1 MSSTILVAYATVH
14 GSTLEVAQS
23 IADSLRGHGLTIDL
37 QPARQVRSL
46 VGFRGVVLGAPL
58 YMFHWHGDA
67 KSFLSR
73 HRAAL
78 ESLPL
83 SIFALGPF
91 HNKPEEITSAREILD
106 KELAAFPWLKPAA
119 VEMFVGKYDPARL
132 RFPYNLIPALKKM
145 PASDERDWPA
155 IQAWAEHVSDSLMAG
170 A

>member
-91 HNKPEEITSAREILD
+91 HNKPEEITSARETLD